1 MNLYKSPLQVAM
13 ELLKANPTHTIK
25 RRGVRTWHMGGRWP
39 RQTGKRPEPWRTRLK
54 KFHRDW
60 LEGVYTNSFIHKLC
74 VSLFLVTFNFFTAR
88 GPQKYKN
95 IIWFTVHVPST
106 RNRQM
111 SLKSNRNMTLVVF
124 DNFLMLWRSV
134 SAFGGPGVK

>member
-1 MNLYKSPLQVAM
+1 MQGPGTWKEDGRGSP
-13 ELLKANPTHTIK
+13 ESDPS
-25 RRGVRTWHMGGRWP
+25 RGGQGLRNSIGTGG
-39 RQTGKRPEPWRTRLK
+39 K
-54 KFHRDW
+54 
-60 LEGVYTNSFIHKLC
+60 GVYTNSFIHKLC